1 MAKFFSTLVE
11 KDLIEDWGKI
21 LDWLLDDD
29 RFAKAR
35 GWEKGQVTKFTNRVS
50 RLPGL
55 REENYICGALK
66 DIHFPQK
73 GHCHAPTIL
82 MGTAGSKGKSIVRHI
97 RNGIA
102 HGRTRVL
109 KEGGELYIEIEDFGK
124 TSKDG
129 TKEQTAYLYIPI
141 SYLSEMYKIYADI
154 EKAWFNDRSKTQP
167 KKGKQ
172 KKTA

>member
-1 MAKFFSTLVE
+1 MAKFFSSLVE
-11 KDLIEDWGKI
+11 KELIEDWGKI

-55 REENYICGALK
+55 RKENYICGALK

-82 MGTAGSKGKSIVRHI
+82 MGTADSKGKSIVKHI

-124 TSKDG
+124 VG
-129 TKEQTAYLYIPI
+129 KEGPKRQTAYLYIPM
-141 SYLSEMYKIYADI
+141 SYLPEMYKIYAEI
-154 EKAWFNDRSKTQP
+154 EKAWAKDRSKTQP

-172 KKTA
+172 KKSA

>member
-1 MAKFFSTLVE
+1 MAGFFSSLVE
-11 KDLIEDWGKI
+11 NELVEDWGKI

-29 RFAKAR
+29 RFAKER
-35 GWEKGQVTKFTNRVS
+35 GWEKGQVTRFTKRVK

-55 REENYICGALK
+55 QPKNYIYKPLK

-73 GHCHAPTIL
+73 GHCHVPTIL
-82 MGTAGSKGKSIVRHI
+82 MGTSDSEGRSIVRHI

-124 TSKDG
+124 VGKDG
-129 TKEQTAYLYIPI
+129 AKSPTAYLYIPM
-141 SYLSEMYKIYADI
+141 SYLPEMYKIYAEI
-154 EKAWFNDRSKTQP
+154 EKAWSKDRSKTQP
-167 KKGKQ
+167 KKGKR
-172 KKTA
+172 KMTA